1 MGECLVSIIP
11 SIWHLN
17 SLNQEVELMNCD
29 DHSKFIANNF
39 NIQNNNLIK
48 YRDEILMEVKNF
60 MSQIKDSK
68 VENEKKVVI

>member
-1 MGECLVSIIP
+1 MRN
-11 SIWHLN
+11 H
-17 SLNQEVELMNCD
+17 QEDQV
-29 DHSKFIANNF
+29 HSKFIANNF